1 MKKRITG
8 AITFL
13 LGLGTFLLI
22 WISDL
27 AFDLW
32 TIISNNYNYSVTEVI
47 FQISGLVILGV
58 SAMLYVYWTE
68 FGDDQEIFKVE
79 RENKLLKSKI
89 EQKKLRKEL
98 EKD

>member
-13 LGLGTFLLI
+13 LGLGTILTI

-27 AFDLW
+27 ASDLW
-32 TIISNNYNYSVTEVI
+32 YIKSNNYSVTEVI
-47 FQISGLVILGV
+47 FQISGLVTLGV
-58 SAMLYVYWTE
+58 SAILYVYWNE